1 LHPRAG
7 RVSLPGMNASLLP
20 PPPQTALFLD
30 VDGTLLE
37 LAPRPEDVVV
47 GEAVKALLKE
57 LHERLAGALAL
68 ISGRSLE
75 SLDSL
80 LSPLRLAAAGV
91 HGLQRRQRGTQQ
103 QAAVEPEWHA
113 AVAGALREF
122 AASHPGLQLEDKGH
136 ALALH
141 FRRAPERAAEA
152 EALAEELVERVSL
165 PTRLLRGKMV
175 LELMPAGADKGQA
188 IEEFMSEDP
197 FRGRLPVFIGDD
209 VTDEAGFAVVNR
221 LGGVSIHVG
230 QSASTAAT
238 VRLPDV
244 QSVHASLREWLQ

>member
-1 LHPRAG
+1 
-7 RVSLPGMNASLLP
+7 MKASLLP

-47 GEAVKALLKE
+47 GEAVKALLKA
-57 LHERLAGALAL
+57 LHDRLGGALAL
-68 ISGRSLE
+68 ISGRSLD
-75 SLDSL
+75 SLDRL
-80 LSPLRLAAAGV
+80 LVPLQLPAAGI
-91 HGLQRRQRGTQQ
+91 HGLQRRQPGTQR
-103 QAAVEPEWHA
+103 QAAVEPAWHA
-113 AVAGALREF
+113 AVAGALGDF
-122 AASHPGLQLEDKGH
+122 AAGHPGLQLEDKGH

-152 EALAEELVERVSL
+152 EALAEELVERLSL

-188 IEEFMSEDP
+188 IREFMSEDP
-197 FRGRLPVFIGDD
+197 FRDRLPVFIGDD
-209 VTDEAGFAVVNR
+209 VTDEAGFAAVNA

-230 QSASTAAT
+230 ESHTTLATA
-238 VRLPDV
+238 RLPDV
-244 QSVHASLREWLQ
+244 QAVHAQLREWLQ